1 MRLRG
6 KLIKKNHEFVQVY
19 RQGKVAAGRYC
30 VLYFLLKEDNNTRVG
45 ISVSKKV
52 GNSVVRHRMKRLYKE
67 AFHQNYHG
75 IKTGYDLVV
84 IVRKKAFS
92 IGFKECQADF
102 LYTLKK
108 AGVTLTS
115 KEQG

>member
-1 MRLRG
+1 LRLRG
-6 KLIKKNHEFVQVY
+6 KLIKKNSEFVQVY
-19 RQGKVAAGRYC
+19 RQGKVATGRYC
-30 VLYFLLKEDNNTRVG
+30 VLYFLPKEDNNTRVG

-52 GNSVVRHRMKRLYKE
+52 GNSVLRHRLKRLYKE

-75 IKTGYDLVV
+75 IKPGYDLVA
-84 IVRKKAFS
+84 IVRKKAYA

-102 LYTLKK
+102 MNTLKK